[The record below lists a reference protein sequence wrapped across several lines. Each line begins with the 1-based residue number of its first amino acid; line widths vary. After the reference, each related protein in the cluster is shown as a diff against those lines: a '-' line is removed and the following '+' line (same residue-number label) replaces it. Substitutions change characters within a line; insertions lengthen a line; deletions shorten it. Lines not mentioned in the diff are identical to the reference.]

1 MEKLKLKVAK
11 RTVLGRKVKK
21 LRKDEIVPANVYGK
35 KVKSLAVQVVEK
47 ELAPVFAK
55 AGETGLIELDVE
67 GEKRPVL
74 IHNVQYHPVT
84 QQPIHIDF
92 YQVDLKEK
100 VVAKVPLL
108 VVSEAPAVK
117 DKLGVILNILS
128 EVEVEAL
135 PADLPEKIEV
145 DVKNLTA
152 VGQTIKVADL
162 KVSDKVKILTDNN
175 LEIVKIAPLV
185 SKEAEALAKEQEAAA
200 TAAAA
205 TAAAATPSEVAPE
218 VAKPT
223 EEQPQ
228 AKPTEVASSQN
239 KE

>member
-21 LRKDEIVPANVYGK
+21 LRKDEIIPANVYGK

-67 GEKRPVL
+67 GERRPVL

-100 VVAKVPLL
+100 VVAKVPLQ

-145 DVKNLTA
+145 DVKNLTT

-185 SKEAEALAKEQEAAA
+185 SKEAEALTKEQEAAA
-200 TAAAA
+200 AAAA
-205 TAAAATPSEVAPE
+205 TAAAATPSEAAPE
-218 VAKPT
+218 AAKPT
-223 EEQPQ
+223 EAQPQ
-228 AKPTEVASSQN
+228 AKPTEAASSQN